1 VVALLAGI
9 AVGTFLLA
17 RGPGERA
24 SESGTVAA
32 TATHPAPA
40 HVQPR
45 PRAQPTPRQRSEAA
59 ARRLAAR
66 LPVALGSAALL
77 RRGASI
83 YVVGGA
89 SRGKPTD
96 RIWRID
102 LASGRVVPAGRFL
115 EPLAEAG
122 SARLGGAL
130 FLAGGWTGEQR
141 ATAVLRWTP
150 GAEATLVTRLP
161 VATRGPTAAFSGG
174 KLYVKGGT
182 PSGAYVVD
190 VDAGTAQRIGSV
202 PRAGRTAESNL
213 HYLAQAVLA
222 GHR

>member
-17 RGPGERA
+17 RGPGEQA
-24 SESGTVAA
+24 VESGTV
-32 TATHPAPA
+32 PAQAKSPA
-40 HVQPR
+40 RAHAR
-45 PRAQPTPRQRSEAA
+45 PRAQPTPLERAEAT

-66 LPVALGSAALL
+66 LPVTLQSAALL
-77 RRGASI
+77 RRGGSV
-83 YVVGGA
+83 YVLGGA

-96 RIWRID
+96 RIWRIN
-102 LASGRVVPAGRFL
+102 LASGRIVPAGRFL
-115 EPLAEAG
+115 EPLTEAG

-150 GAEATLVTRLP
+150 GADATLVTRLP

-174 KLYVKGGT
+174 KLYVRGGT

-190 VDAGTAQRIGSV
+190 VDAGTVQRVTSV

-222 GHR
+222 RRG